1 MRKTYFIKTFNLNW
15 NLSIFSILG
24 FFLSIVFGVVVS
36 KTESL
41 SKFAPLS
48 KISFY
53 FENIYRLVL
62 MSTFL
67 MILLLLFSVTIEN
80 ISRLKKDSLTNYFLS
95 IIKTF
100 RLRRFTYQ
108 IERTDKVMNDSQSKT
123 TMNPIYH
130 DFNQAV
136 RKSVVD
142 ISDNQVLVF
151 IKVPRSQ
158 QAQKILK
165 DMEPFLKEEISSQNP
180 DYYFSNPERIKNE
193 LWFTGNKR

>member
-136 RKSVVD
+136 RKSVE
-142 ISDNQVLVF
+142 IFLI
-151 IKVPRSQ
+151 IK
-158 QAQKILK
+158 
-165 DMEPFLKEEISSQNP
+165 FLCLSKYHVVNRHKK
-180 DYYFSNPERIKNE
+180 F
-193 LWFTGNKR
+193 

>member
-24 FFLSIVFGVVVS
+24 FFLSIVFRVVVS

-53 FENIYRLVL
+53 FENIYRLIL

-108 IERTDKVMNDSQSKT
+108 SERTDKVMNDSQSKT

>member
-1 MRKTYFIKTFNLNW
+1 
-15 NLSIFSILG
+15 
-24 FFLSIVFGVVVS
+24 
-36 KTESL
+36 
-41 SKFAPLS
+41 
-48 KISFY
+48 
-53 FENIYRLVL
+53 

-108 IERTDKVMNDSQSKT
+108 SERTDKVMNDSQSKT

>member
-180 DYYFSNPERIKNE
+180 DYYFSNPERVKNE

>member
-24 FFLSIVFGVVVS
+24 FFLSIVFRVVVS

-108 IERTDKVMNDSQSKT
+108 SERTDKVMNDSQSKT

-130 DFNQAV
+130 DFNKAV

-142 ISDNQVLVF
+142 ISNNQVLVF